1 MVKVKKRTQH
11 LKNIA
16 QLYVKSKKKKKKH
29 QKIMIWDERMLFNL
43 LNQSLNNYYFL

>member
-16 QLYVKSKKKKKKH
+16 QLSVQSRKEKKNASKDNDLGRENV
-29 QKIMIWDERMLFNL
+29 I
-43 LNQSLNNYYFL
+43 